1 MPPIVGTEFYLQHK
15 MFKELAGLT
24 NYEIET
30 FSSKYDCARSNTQGI
45 PVFGMMKAIN
55 EERKAKAAIY
65 GDDLNKDADGAKL
78 EHEMKKENI
87 LKMRILNQTK
97 LGMLILKSE
106 ASSRVKRI
114 LHAVNNTIKVG
125 IKHASSRLLHKDLK
139 SQRDIE
145 AIITE
150 EWNDAVEELG
160 NASHIK
166 SWEQDGSSALLQ
178 TRLSDLEKE
187 DPEFVDA
194 VRKNS
199 NEEE

>member
-1 MPPIVGTEFYLQHK
+1 
-15 MFKELAGLT
+15 
-24 NYEIET
+24 
-30 FSSKYDCARSNTQGI
+30 
-45 PVFGMMKAIN
+45 
-55 EERKAKAAIY
+55 
-65 GDDLNKDADGAKL
+65 
-78 EHEMKKENI
+78 
-87 LKMRILNQTK
+87 MRILNQTK

-125 IKHASSRLLHKDLK
+125 VKHASSRLLHKDLK